1 MRPFKSAFLQNT
13 PNRVAILVYQAAE
26 KILATDSHEC
36 TRIGHVFSI
45 RVYPCW
51 DWCGRWVRRSLHP
64 RHSVRERR
72 LYGGGGFRTKI
83 GMKMD
88 TSLGDSQ
95 GRMDTGYGE
104 TVSVFD
110 LGLRT

>member
-1 MRPFKSAFLQNT
+1 
-13 PNRVAILVYQAAE
+13 
-26 KILATDSHEC
+26 
-36 TRIGHVFSI
+36 
-45 RVYPCW
+45 
-51 DWCGRWVRRSLHP
+51 
-64 RHSVRERR
+64 
-72 LYGGGGFRTKI
+72 
-83 GMKMD
+83 MKMD